1 MVLWNIAQLQS
12 TPNFVALMIYF
23 TTKFDAVY
31 VTGAM
36 PTWVTLY
43 NDKPVSNGNDNNKS

>member
-1 MVLWNIAQLQS
+1 
-12 TPNFVALMIYF
+12 MIYF

-43 NDKPVSNGNDNNKS
+43 NDKPVSNGNDSNKS